1 MDKIK
6 EKISLAKDAIA
17 RKWNVFKQWY
27 LSWMYK

>member
-17 RKWNVFKQWY
+17 RKWKTVYRQWY
-27 LSWMYK
+27 CFMVL

>member
-17 RKWNVFKQWY
+17 RKCTDFKQWY

>member
-17 RKWNVFKQWY
+17 RKWNTFKQWY
-27 LSWMYK
+27 CSWLYK

>member
-17 RKWNVFKQWY
+17 RKWNAFKEWY
-27 LSWMYK
+27 SLWLYK

>member
-17 RKWNVFKQWY
+17 RKWNAAKQWY
-27 LSWMYK
+27 FSWMYK